1 MRIFANMHMKA
12 MEASARAVCGLL
24 RLLANEHRLLVLCQL
39 VQVYMYEPGR
49 VRGLSDHPRLTQFLW
64 QMEVVEE

>member
-1 MRIFANMHMKA
+1 
-12 MEASARAVCGLL
+12 MECE
-24 RLLANEHRLLVLCQL
+24 RLIVRDDVPVLVLCQL

-64 QMEVVEE
+64 QMQVQK